1 MDPIADENL
10 LWIAYRGLTEPL
22 PEPWEEIEN
31 SDNEII
37 YYNKE
42 TKEKSNVSP
51 LDNYYKKLYLQ
62 EKAKKKKISKEIEE
76 EKTPGYSKMVLTSD
90 IFDEAVSNS
99 ESEEESIDKDDLEE
113 EFNKNIEVNL
123 THSFRNLK
131 QNIRGKLRSLIRK
144 LI

>member
-1 MDPIADENL
+1 MDPVDDENL
-10 LWIAYRGLTEPL
+10 LWIAYKGLTGPL
-22 PEPWEEIEN
+22 PKPWERIKN

-42 TKEKSNVSP
+42 TEEKSKVSP

-99 ESEEESIDKDDLEE
+99 ESEEESVDKDDLEE